1 MNPNPF
7 AFFSA
12 DANGYPQLPE
22 SLNQAPY
29 LDARGGMVIND
40 DSLHTSTMSHASHE
54 TDSNPSTPSRSKKID
69 RRPNKSKAEVSERM
83 RRWRSENAEKNRL
96 NDLRCRVYRQ
106 ARIRFGKEPTP
117 EREAWIQ
124 SEIFRRL
131 ERRRLREVMKG
142 SGSVPAPTAI
152 ANPISMGMMHVP
164 GGPMTRSRSTVHP
177 FPIHMSSAQ
186 SGVPEHAM
194 GFPASPYS
202 MMTGNG
208 VYSTSHPGHPGHPYA
223 HGDAMGHPSQ
233 HGHSGFVSH
242 PPPHLHQ
249 PHNAYMQQQQQQ
261 QQQQGYGHIQQP
273 QQQQQGQYN
282 SQQQHHH
289 LQHQQQT
296 QHAPHQGDGQLPH
309 DFMNNT
315 SSALPSTD
323 IYSSFKFINPLYPG
337 RLLPSQNGTI
347 GSGPGPA
354 PGLYPEQSQQY
365 MASQPGQHPADT
377 QLSVSNGINSHT
389 VPSHQPPPQDIGSS
403 NAAAVAA
410 AAAVVADFSGAFQL
424 PQGSSQSVYQYYQ
437 DNSVPAFEQP
447 NSSAETSNGQSH
459 SSPSTPTDNMGSS
472 AQPQYT
478 LHAATPVEGPGY
490 SIISSGSP
498 ASTSGAM
505 PTSSSSAFASLSM
518 VDPISSSALSSH
530 VSLPRLASEAPQLN
544 MPFNTAEEHNG
555 ALIDSATDAPGL
567 NASSAEIYA
576 HQQSNTSPSLNDV
589 ANNLF
594 SLRQVPQ
601 PANGTSS
608 GARPFG
614 DNSQSLGIAM
624 QGTQSVSPV
633 DRLAAVAAAAAS
645 TQGMQNAGDNVE
657 PQSLDGSTAPA
668 QGQSQQTQ
676 NDVHHLRHNMI
687 QSTFSLGVVPD
698 NIQFENYS

>member
-1 MNPNPF
+1 MNQNPF

-152 ANPISMGMMHVP
+152 ANPVSMGMMHAP

-177 FPIHMSSAQ
+177 FPIHMSSGPSA
-186 SGVPEHAM
+186 VPEHAM
-194 GFPASPYS
+194 AFNASPYS

-208 VYSTSHPGHPGHPYA
+208 VYSTGHPGHPGHPYA
-223 HGDAMGHPSQ
+223 HGDAMGHPNQ
-233 HGHSGFVSH
+233 HGHTGFVTQ
-242 PPPHLHQ
+242 PPPHMHQ

-261 QQQQGYGHIQQP
+261 GYGHIQQ
-273 QQQQQGQYN
+273 QQQQGQHN
-282 SQQQHHH
+282 SQQQQHH
-289 LQHQQQT
+289 LQYPQQQYQQQT
-296 QHAPHQGDGQLPH
+296 QHAPHQADGQLSQ
-309 DFMNNT
+309 DFMANT
-315 SSALPSTD
+315 SGGLPSTD

-347 GSGPGPA
+347 GSGPGSA

-365 MASQPGQHPADT
+365 VASQPGQQPADA
-377 QLSVSNGINSHT
+377 QLSGSNGITTHT

-410 AAAVVADFSGAFQL
+410 AAAAAAVVDFSGSFQL

-437 DNSVPAFEQP
+437 DNGVPAFEPP

-478 LHAATPVEGPGY
+478 LHAATPAEGPGY
-490 SIISSGSP
+490 SIVSSGSP
-498 ASTSGAM
+498 APTSGALQ
-505 PTSSSSAFASLSM
+505 TSSSSAFTSLSM

-530 VSLPRLASEAPQLN
+530 VSLPRLASEAPRSN
-544 MPFNTAEEHNG
+544 MSFNTAEETNG
-555 ALIDSATDAPGL
+555 TLADPATDAAGL
-567 NASSAEIYA
+567 SASSADIYA
-576 HQQSNTSPSLNDV
+576 HQTSDTSPSLNDV

-594 SLRQVPQ
+594 SLRQVSQ
-601 PANGTSS
+601 PANGASS
-608 GARPFG
+608 GAKPFG
-614 DNSQSLGIAM
+614 DSSQPLGATM
-624 QGTQSVSPV
+624 QGPQSVSPV
-633 DRLAAVAAAAAS
+633 DRLAAVAAAAA
-645 TQGMQNAGDNVE
+645 TQGTQNAGDNAE
-657 PQSLDGSTAPA
+657 AQNLDGATAA
-668 QGQSQQTQ
+668 QGQAQQTQ

-687 QSTFSLGVVPD
+687 QPSFSLGVVPD

>member
-1 MNPNPF
+1 MNQNPF

-29 LDARGGMVIND
+29 LDAHGGMVIND

-54 TDSNPSTPSRSKKID
+54 TDSNPSTPSGSKKID

-152 ANPISMGMMHVP
+152 TNPVSMGMIHAP
-164 GGPMTRSRSTVHP
+164 GGPITRSRSTVHP
-177 FPIHMSSAQ
+177 FPIHMSSAP
-186 SGVPEHAM
+186 SAVPEHAM
-194 GFPASPYS
+194 GFSASPYS
-202 MMTGNG
+202 MMAGNG
-208 VYSTSHPGHPGHPYA
+208 VYGTGHSGHPYG
-223 HGDAMGHPSQ
+223 HGDAMSHPSQ
-233 HGHSGFVSH
+233 HGHTGFATH

-249 PHNAYMQQQQQQ
+249 QHNAYMQQQHHGYSHIQQQ
-261 QQQQGYGHIQQP
+261 QAQNHH
-273 QQQQQGQYN
+273 
-282 SQQQHHH
+282 SSQQHHH
-289 LQHQQQT
+289 HLQQQQYQQQT
-296 QHAPHQGDGQLPH
+296 HHAPHQGDTQLSH
-309 DFMNNT
+309 DFMANT
-315 SSALPSTD
+315 SGPLPSTD
-323 IYSSFKFINPLYPG
+323 IYSSFKFMNPLYPG
-337 RLLPSQNGTI
+337 RLLPSQNGAI
-347 GSGPGPA
+347 GSGPGPT

-365 MASQPGQHPADT
+365 VASQHGQQPADA
-377 QLSVSNGINSHT
+377 QLSATNGITTHT
-389 VPSHQPPPQDIGSS
+389 VPSHQPPQDIASS

-410 AAAVVADFSGAFQL
+410 AAAAVVDFSSSFQL

-437 DNSVPAFEQP
+437 DNGVPAFEP
-447 NSSAETSNGQSH
+447 SHSSAETSNRQSH
-459 SSPSTPTDNMGSS
+459 SSPSTPTDNMSSS

-490 SIISSGSP
+490 SIMPPGSP
-498 ASTSGAM
+498 TSASGAM
-505 PTSSSSAFASLSM
+505 QVSSSSAFTSLSM

-530 VSLPRLASEAPQLN
+530 VSLPRLASEAPQSSIS
-544 MPFNTAEEHNG
+544 FNATGETNG
-555 ALIDSATDAPGL
+555 ALADSATNATGL
-567 NASSAEIYA
+567 SVSTTGIYT
-576 HQQSNTSPSLNDV
+576 HQTSNTSPSLNDV

-594 SLRQVPQ
+594 SLRQVSQ
-601 PANGTSS
+601 ATNSASS
-608 GARPFG
+608 ARLFG
-614 DNSQSLGIAM
+614 DSSQSLGASI
-624 QGTQSVSPV
+624 QGPQSVSPV
-633 DRLAAVAAAAAS
+633 DRLAVVAAAAA
-645 TQGMQNAGDNVE
+645 TQGAQNAGNNADS
-657 PQSLDGSTAPA
+657 QTLDGVAAT
-668 QGQSQQTQ
+668 QGQTQQTQ

-687 QSTFSLGVVPD
+687 QPTFSLGVVPD